1 MSVWKAFADGVRDGL
16 KGDSDRAEEPATSAL
31 PDEPVTSALPTEE
44 TETSTSPP
52 VEPAPTPA
60 VKRPH
65 ALNKVVLAIVAV
77 VGMLVVIAVLVQISS
92 REKVGSSDDPRAQKA
107 ALSLLQTIPVKGR
120 APKTGYSRFQFGQP
134 WTDDV
139 DVEGGHNHCDTRNDI
154 LRRDL
159 SNVVPPTGCI
169 VQSGVLHDPYTG
181 NDIQFNRDEGTD
193 VLVQVDHVVALL
205 DAWQKGAQQWDQP
218 RRTQFAND
226 PLNLL
231 AVSGKAN
238 RNKKAGDVATW
249 LPSNKDFRCAYVTRV
264 VDIKAKYGVWMTQDE
279 HDAASRILTTC
290 LSEPPLSSKVP
301 SSSRVLPSVGTRFPS
316 SSRPAPLPLM
326 PPPPQTSNPY
336 VPLSPAPLPLVP
348 NDGPSVYYPNCTA
361 ARAAGAAPIYRGQPG
376 YRPGLDRDGD
386 GVACE

>member
-1 MSVWKAFADGVRDGL
+1 MSVWKSLGDGVREGL
-16 KGDSDRAEEPATSAL
+16 KGDSERAGEPATSVL
-31 PDEPVTSALPTEE
+31 PEE
-44 TETSTSPP
+44 TVPSASPP

-60 VKRPH
+60 ASHPH
-65 ALNKVVLAIVAV
+65 AVNKVVLAIVAV
-77 VGMLVVIAVLVQISS
+77 VGVLVVIAVLVQISS
-92 REKVGSSDDPRAQKA
+92 REKVGSTDNPRAQRA
-107 ALSLLQTIPVKGR
+107 ALSLLATIPVKGR

-159 SNVVPPTGCI
+159 SNVIPPTGCI

-181 NDIQFNRDEGTD
+181 KDIQFNRDEGTD

-218 RRTQFAND
+218 KRTQFAND

-264 VDIKAKYGVWMTQDE
+264 VNVKAKYGVWMTQDE

-290 LSEPPLSSKVP
+290 ISEAPASSKVP
-301 SSSRVLPSVGTRFPS
+301 SSSRLLPSVGTRFPS

-326 PPPPQTSNPY
+326 PPPPQTSSQY
-336 VPLSPAPLPLVP
+336 VPPPLAPLPLVP
-348 NDGPSVYYPNCTA
+348 PPPQSSVYYPNCKA
-361 ARAAGAAPIYRGQPG
+361 ARAAGAAPIYREQPG

>member
-1 MSVWKAFADGVRDGL
+1 MWQDEQRRPALAARGRWQPITCEEISRLSDDDPDRNPGTRPVISETPPDQPASLAAPPEERTANRQDGINNIVLG
-16 KGDSDRAEEPATSAL
+16 
-31 PDEPVTSALPTEE
+31 VI
-44 TETSTSPP
+44 
-52 VEPAPTPA
+52 
-60 VKRPH
+60 
-65 ALNKVVLAIVAV
+65 VVLAVLLLIGLAV
-77 VGMLVVIAVLVQISS
+77 VVYNKQ
-92 REKVGSSDDPRAQKA
+92 KVGKSHNPMAQKA
-107 ALSLLQTIPVKGR
+107 ALTLLDTIPVKGR

-159 SNVVPPTGCI
+159 SNVVPPTGCV

-181 NDIQFNRDEGTD
+181 KDIPFNRDEGTD
-193 VLVQVDHVVALL
+193 VLVQVDHVVPLL

-218 RRTQFAND
+218 KRTQFAND

-264 VDIKAKYGVWMTQDE
+264 VDVKAKYGVWMTQDE
-279 HDAASRILTTC
+279 HDAASRILTKC
-290 LSEPPLSSKVP
+290 SSADQP
-301 SSSRVLPSVGTRFPS
+301 SSSGVLPSVGTRFPS
-316 SSRPAPLPLM
+316 SSRPAPLPLV
-326 PPPPQTSNPY
+326 PPPPQTSNAY
-336 VPLSPAPLPLVP
+336 VPPPAALPP
-348 NDGPSVYYPNCTA
+348 SDGSSVYYPNCKA
-361 ARAAGAAPIYRGQPG
+361 ARAAGAAPIYAGHPG